1 MKQYYFN
8 YHGVAIKSGTII
20 KIKPTKGG
28 YKNSQYYEE
37 ATFQWYMPDKQLY
50 SIDVNG
56 CNYILSEKH
65 FYNILIEI
73 TNIFDPSC
81 TKKINKNNNNCSF
94 IKELGIDGMLVAWV
108 WYIFLM
114 CITTVFMHNIIW
126 WVLISYVFFN
136 YRSKKLREAGFK

>member
-1 MKQYYFN
+1 
-8 YHGVAIKSGTII
+8 
-20 KIKPTKGG
+20 
-28 YKNSQYYEE
+28 
-37 ATFQWYMPDKQLY
+37 MPDKQLY